1 MRAYSYRTKKKF
13 DELLQSELDKRTME
27 HSQYKEI
34 EKPIP
39 NPTHTKEEIIKIL
52 NVSKLEG
59 FTYFKDK
66 ERNKILADLQKPGL
80 YFKWSGNVV
89 RYVGR
94 AKHLG
99 NRIRNNYNKLE
110 NTDLISYITYD
121 DQKYY
126 MDELYYIWR
135 CYPYNDLNR
144 EVARSLEKLHA

>member
-1 MRAYSYRTKKKF
+1 
-13 DELLQSELDKRTME
+13 ME

-39 NPTHTKEEIIKIL
+39 TPTHTRKQLLKIINTKYSHQRRGKEVNAI
-52 NVSKLEG
+52 
-59 FTYFKDK
+59 Y
-66 ERNKILADLQKPGL
+66 ADMQKPGL

-94 AKHLG
+94 ASHLG
-99 NRIRNNYNKLE
+99 NRIKNNNEKLE
-110 NTDLISYITYD
+110 TTDLISYITYD

-144 EVARSLEKLHA
+144 EVARSLDKVHA